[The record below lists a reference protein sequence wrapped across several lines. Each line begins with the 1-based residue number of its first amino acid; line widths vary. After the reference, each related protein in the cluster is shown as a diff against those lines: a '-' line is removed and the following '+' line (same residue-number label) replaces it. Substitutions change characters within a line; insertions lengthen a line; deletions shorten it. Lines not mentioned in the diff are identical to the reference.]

1 MADSTNFDL
10 KQIRELDEAI
20 IADDSDLM
28 VIDTSDG
35 TKKITREQFLADI
48 YTKLDTCQ
56 TAIDIILNQGVGGS
70 SYLTKAL
77 TVLGVGTIG
86 GLKDGD
92 SFDTDKTPEDILRK
106 MLENAIPP
114 KYIAPTLSLS
124 CSVPSIVE
132 IGSTVI
138 PILSSTFRQNDAG
151 ALISY
156 KLYQDDVLQYSN
168 SSITNF
174 TDSAVKLLSPTTY
187 RAEVAYDNGPI
198 KQNNMGIDDPTDR
211 IMAGN
216 I

>member
-20 IADDSDLM
+20 IADDSDLI

-48 YTKLDTCQ
+48 YTKLDSCQ

-132 IGSTVI
+132 IGSTIV
-138 PILSSTFRQNDAG
+138 PVLSSTFRQNDAG

-156 KLYQDDVLQYSN
+156 KLYQDD
-168 SSITNF
+168 
-174 TDSAVKLLSPTTY
+174 A
-187 RAEVAYDNGPI
+187 
-198 KQNNMGIDDPTDR
+198 
-211 IMAGN
+211 
-216 I
+216 